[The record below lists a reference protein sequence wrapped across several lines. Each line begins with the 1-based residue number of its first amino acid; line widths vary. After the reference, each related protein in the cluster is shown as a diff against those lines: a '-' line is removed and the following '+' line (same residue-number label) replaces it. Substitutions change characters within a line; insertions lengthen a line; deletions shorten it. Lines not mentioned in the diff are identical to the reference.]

1 MIDCSA
7 SQVYRTLEL
16 NSATLTPPAYI
27 GGGIEGIQVEQANLS
42 DVDVVQYVEKRA
54 LADGMDSGDLYLGAR
69 RLQLQGSIYG
79 LSRAKLF
86 DSIRD
91 LRRAFSPKAAELEG
105 DDGFLP
111 YTFSVPTDDIE
122 NYPDR
127 VILLKLY
134 VAPRSLTIVTN
145 RDRQGGKEASAGAV
159 PWQATLIGKDPAIYG
174 ATPVTNTL
182 PEEFFGWTNRG
193 DFPAVP
199 SLTVVVGAAAGTV
212 TATIG
217 TGTLTITVPAG
228 AIGRIFRYDGATK
241 LLTLDSVNR
250 MDLMGL
256 TPAATHPLV
265 PTGVSVSRVTAAG
278 ATITSMT
285 LSFTETYA

>member
-54 LADGMDSGDLYLGAR
+54 LADGMDSGDLFLGAR

-79 LSRAKLF
+79 LSRGKF
-86 DSIRD
+86 YDFIRD

-105 DDGFLP
+105 SDGFLP
-111 YTFSVPTDDIE
+111 YTFSVPTDDID
-122 NYPDR
+122 NYPTR
-127 VILLKLY
+127 VIPLKLY

-145 RDRQGGKEASAGAV
+145 RDRQGGKAASGLSV
-159 PWQATLIGKDPAIYG
+159 PWQATLVGKDPLIY
-174 ATPVTNTL
+174 AVTPKTNTT
-182 PEEFFGWTNRG
+182 PGFATNWTNLG
-193 DFPAVP
+193 DFPGIP
-199 SLTVVVGAAAGTV
+199 SLTLVVGSAAGTV
-212 TATIG
+212 TVTIG

-228 AIGRIFRYDGATK
+228 AVGRIFRYDGATK

-256 TPAATHPLV
+256 TPVATHPLV
-265 PTGVSVSRVTAAG
+265 PLGSSSSSAIASG

-285 LSFTETYA
+285 LSFTEAYA